1 MFFTLHLHLVSSTF
15 SDTGHSIL
23 FKFIHCLGNTSDPTV
38 WMDWEEERDSIANHK
53 KRHAIVVKKMVG
65 IMILRSIFHAIM
77 VALILYT
84 GIK

>member
-1 MFFTLHLHLVSSTF
+1 
-15 SDTGHSIL
+15 
-23 FKFIHCLGNTSDPTV
+23 
-38 WMDWEEERDSIANHK
+38 MDWEEERDSIANHK